1 VTPDHLPTILLSSV
15 PCVAIVGIV
24 AIVMVAVNN
33 MRRNG
38 Q

>member
-1 VTPDHLPTILLSSV
+1 MPSDQLPLVLIVSV

-24 AIVMVAVNN
+24 AIGMVAVAQ
-33 MRRNG
+33 MKRP

>member
-1 VTPDHLPTILLSSV
+1 MTPDQLMLVLIVSV

-24 AIVMVAVNN
+24 ASVMVAVAQ
-33 MRRNG
+33 MKKP